1 MSELEN
7 KMSDEE
13 YDLLCFIE
21 QIYLQKGKV
30 PTVEFIGLSG
40 FKEDTYFK
48 AIKKV
53 TFRDGLIARGIR
65 LNVLEGL
72 EDTDSD
78 KPWKQWALTEEQ
90 LSCANVLLDFTDT
103 RSRAKKLS
111 ELGITTAKYQSW
123 LRDPAFQG
131 YLRDRSEGVLQ
142 DNQHEAHL
150 ALVDRV
156 STGDINAIK
165 YYNELSGRF
174 VPNKNSNVDIGTV
187 LLRVIEVI
195 QRHVQDPVALT
206 GIGSEL
212 MALSEA
218 MNSSAQPVP
227 QVIKATPRELGDV

>member
-165 YYNELSGRF
+165 YYNELSGR
-174 VPNKNSNVDIGTV
+174 
-187 LLRVIEVI
+187 
-195 QRHVQDPVALT
+195 HVQDPVALT